1 MKISPSE
8 AIDLLRKWMSER
20 TPVRVLF
27 SLPDSRAAINVSG
40 FINGLSDDILVS
52 DVLPTAERPAPNYL
66 IFSAK
71 LAEEFHYGEA
81 KDFTNLP
88 TETRAFYI
96 EKFGPANLKILL
108 SDGCSVSFFEAPVSR
123 SP

>member
-1 MKISPSE
+1 MKISRAE
-8 AIDLLRKWMSER
+8 AIDLLLKWMSER
-20 TPVRVLF
+20 TPIKVLF

-40 FINGLSDDILVS
+40 FVNGLSDDILVS
-52 DVLPTAERPAPNYL
+52 DLEPTAERQAPNYL

-81 KDFTNLP
+81 KDFTELP
-88 TETRAFYI
+88 AETRASYI
-96 EKFGPANLKILL
+96 AKFGPANLRILL

-123 SP
+123 